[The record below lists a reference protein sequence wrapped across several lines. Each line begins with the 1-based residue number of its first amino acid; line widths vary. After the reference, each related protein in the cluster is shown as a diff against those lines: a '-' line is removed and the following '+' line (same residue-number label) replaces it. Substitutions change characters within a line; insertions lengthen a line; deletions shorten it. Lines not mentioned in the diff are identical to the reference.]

1 MRKAALIIL
10 VALGLFAGAMPA
22 QAATLSWVDPAGD
35 ATKPGLPNDDAL
47 DVLKTTISSD
57 GKVLKWSATLKKAVE
72 GNPSYS
78 LGYFFVFEF
87 VHSDSVFDL
96 RVAENAKDK
105 AVTFR
110 KVGTGEAPLDR
121 ACKDCKYKFD
131 RKAGVV
137 SVEAPIASL
146 AEGIKAADAKAAP
159 FKAGTTISKLLV
171 NSYRGYIAIS
181 FLADDAPAPE
191 GTEFKI

>member
-1 MRKAALIIL
+1 MRKAILIVL

-22 QAATLSWVDPAGD
+22 QAATLTWEDKAGD

-47 DVLKTTISSD
+47 DVTKSTISSD
-57 GKVLKWSATLKKAVE
+57 GKVLKWSLNLKKAVE

-87 VHSDSVFDL
+87 VYNEVGYDL

-105 AVTFR
+105 AITLR
-110 KVGTGEAPLDR
+110 KVGTGEQDR
-121 ACKDCKYKFD
+121 PCKDCKYKFD

-146 AEGIKAADAKAAP
+146 AEAIKGADSKAEP
-159 FKAGTTISKLLV
+159 FKAGSTISKLLV

-181 FLADDAPAPE
+181 LLADDSPAPE
-191 GTEFKI
+191 GVEFKI